1 MVHGNNTSQCQYM
14 AKDILL
20 KVKNPKEILDI
31 FSHIL
36 HIHFK

>member
-1 MVHGNNTSQCQYM
+1 MVYGNNTSQRQNM

-20 KVKNPKEILDI
+20 QVKNPEEILDI